1 MSIFNERMR
10 ARYRW
15 RSGRAGFTSM
25 NCRVVRA
32 ISLAAVIA
40 LFVNHRAFAQAPG
53 DIPPG
58 LPPVIESLGA
68 GDPPDLPPSSSAAP
82 SAPSVDNSPTP
93 YSQNPVERRG
103 QVRSGSVLDTLDNL
117 PPVGSESQAPRLPSL
132 PDDLPTDS
140 QGAAAPPGVEQ
151 PRVVR
156 FGDVRTESAARQQF
170 PELRN
175 KPVLPARDSNDQPR
189 QTNRPEEPEARSR
202 GFLSRLMPW
211 RRQTPAEPPLVVS
224 SRTDDDR
231 SYRSNKPLDSS
242 VPSAKNRSIADRI
255 DQEIQK
261 KADRAARAAVGSKTN
276 ELNVQVIDEEIYIR
290 ARPMWF
296 WQRRQIT
303 DELRNLQGF
312 ELKRL
317 HVTVY

>member
-1 MSIFNERMR
+1 MLPGVQ
-10 ARYRW
+10 AQT
-15 RSGRAGFTSM
+15 AGD
-25 NCRVVRA
+25 A
-32 ISLAAVIA
+32 
-40 LFVNHRAFAQAPG
+40 
-53 DIPPG
+53 PPG

-68 GDPPDLPPSSSAAP
+68 GDPPDLPPSADGA
-82 SAPSVDNSPTP
+82 SAPAVDNVTAP
-93 YSQNPVERRG
+93 YLRKPVDRPAQAG
-103 QVRSGSVLDTLDNL
+103 SGGVLDTLDNL
-117 PPVGSESQAPRLPSL
+117 PPVSPESKPPRLPSL
-132 PDDLPTDS
+132 PDDLPPDS
-140 QGAAAPPGVEQ
+140 QESASPAPVEQ

-175 KPVLPARDSNDQPR
+175 KPASSSRDANEPPR
-189 QTNRPEEPEARSR
+189 QANRSEEPDSRSR
-202 GFLSRLMPW
+202 GFLARLMPW
-211 RRQTPAEPPLVVS
+211 RRQPPAEPPLVVS
-224 SRTDDDR
+224 SRGDGDR
-231 SYRSNKPLDSS
+231 AYRANKPLDSS
-242 VPSAKNRSIADRI
+242 LPSARNRDVADRI

-261 KADRAARAAVGSKTN
+261 KADRAARAVVGSKTN

-312 ELKRL
+312 EPKRL